1 MSGVYS
7 RSFRTVGVG
16 LAAVAA
22 LLAGGAAVSAAPR
35 IDAPEPPGPVRD
47 LLLSP
52 VEGGGARG
60 TGFEAS
66 WTEPAGT
73 GGGIRTHYVVEA
85 HDATGARLHSA
96 ATGATTAG
104 PVRGDRCL
112 GPLTFSVRA
121 VTQDPHGGAPLTGP
135 PVLAEFGRA
144 DPCPIHMSLSA
155 EQTGPGA
162 VRVDAAR
169 EQPVDPYVAGPC
181 ELTVDGAPAWSG
193 TCGGATGWSTTLDG
207 LAPGTHGL
215 VLTTVSPR
223 GEQHVARTSAT
234 VT

>member
-1 MSGVYS
+1 MNGVYG
-7 RSFRTVGVG
+7 RSLRTVGVG
-16 LAAVAA
+16 LVAIAA

-35 IDAPEPPGPVRD
+35 VDAPEPPGPVQD
-47 LLLSP
+47 LALSP
-52 VEGGGARG
+52 VEGGGARAI
-60 TGFEAS
+60 GFEAT
-66 WTEPAGT
+66 WTAPTENGD
-73 GGGIRTHYVVEA
+73 GIRTHYVVET

-104 PVRGDRCL
+104 PIRGDRCR

-121 VTQDPHGGAPLTGP
+121 VTQDPHGGDPINGP
-135 PVLAEFGRA
+135 TVLSEFGKP
-144 DPCPIHMSLSA
+144 DLCEIHMSLSA
-155 EQTGPGA
+155 EQTGPGT
-162 VRVDAAR
+162 VHVEAAR

-223 GEQHVARTSAT
+223 GETYVARTSAT
-234 VT
+234 VG